1 MWKFQDFYYQ
11 MCSSQNEKK
20 HFIFK
25 TKKFL
30 QYINLTC
37 FITLNFMTYEW
48 PFRFIESEQ
57 KYILLKLHCDTL
69 LNVFQK
75 FYSTEIDEKSSRE
88 DLGSHHCINSVIIN
102 PVFPIILHLK
112 IKTDA
117 YLPLSKY
124 NHDYINAG
132 SQNCAQY
139 VWECWSHHYNTF
151 TIIN

>member
-1 MWKFQDFYYQ
+1 MKVPRFLLSNVFFT
-11 MCSSQNEKK
+11 KK
-20 HFIFK
+20 NFIFK
-25 TKKFL
+25 TKNFL

-132 SQNCAQY
+132 SQNCDNMYESAD
-139 VWECWSHHYNTF
+139 H
-151 TIIN
+151 TIIIPLQLLINK